1 MTSSELE
8 LATIPGNG
16 HDECADAEEFTNA
29 AALDAIDLP
38 DELKGWFPSEY
49 VCAILGHRRS
59 GKTTLMAHHL
69 LNAVRKGCQVYTNL
83 DIYPEKL
90 GVPLQRIH
98 RPLKLDDLLSFDMEM
113 SEAVIGIEEIGT
125 WVESMRVQ
133 SNTNILLSKF
143 FQLFIG
149 KQKLRIFFTNQSEHL
164 PYWIWQ
170 QVDLSIQAH
179 DMFYTEWGRENG
191 LAKGTSF
198 YYIARDQSGIFTGQP
213 GYVWTFGM
221 RKANNLWDKF
231 NSYQQFD
238 PYLWAR
244 KTELVGEKKVVD
256 MDTGQM
262 YNSGEYSMEEQQRM
276 LEDYDTFM
284 KAQHDAWGKDMV
296 NFARSHDAFVRQE
309 ADQHGR
315 PIAVLSATKL
325 HKAQAQF
332 PPGSEKRKHIDW
344 MLEQMGALITD
355 SGGKL
360 AKLAKGIML
369 FGKFGP
375 WELLIIAFIILVVF
389 GAGKLPNVMRDMG
402 KSIKEFR
409 NAHNEDTKETV

>member
-1 MTSSELE
+1 MTNSALK

-16 HDECADAEEFTNA
+16 REEYVDAEDFIDSA
-29 AALDAIDLP
+29 GLDSLELP
-38 DELKGWFPSEY
+38 EELKGWFPSEY
-49 VCAILGHRRS
+49 VVAILGHRRS

-69 LNAVRKGCQVYTNL
+69 LKAVKKGLSVYTNL
-83 DIYPEKL
+83 EIYPEKL
-90 GVPLQRIH
+90 GVPLERVQK
-98 RPLKLDDLLSFDMEM
+98 PLGLDDLLAFDMAM

-125 WVESMRVQ
+125 WVETMRAQ

-164 PYWIWQ
+164 PWWIWQ

-179 DMFYTEWGRENG
+179 DMFYTEWGRENN

-198 YYIARDQSGIFTGQP
+198 YYIAQDKSGIFTGQP
-213 GYVWTFGM
+213 GFVWTFGL
-221 RKANNLWDKF
+221 RKANHLWDKF

-262 YNSGEYSMEEQQRM
+262 YTTGEYSMEKQQEM
-276 LEDYDTFM
+276 LEQYDTFITGEHNSWGREFVQL
-284 KAQHDAWGKDMV
+284 ATASDAL
-296 NFARSHDAFVRQE
+296 VRYE
-309 ADQHGR
+309 TTEKGY
-315 PIAVLSATKL
+315 PVAVISVPKM
-325 HKAQAQF
+325 HKVQTQF
-332 PPGSEKRKHIDW
+332 PPETERRKHIDW
-344 MLEQMGALITD
+344 MFENLGKLITD

-360 AKLAKGIML
+360 AKLSKGSREYKIC
-369 FGKFGP
+369 
-375 WELLIIAFIILVVF
+375 
-389 GAGKLPNVMRDMG
+389 LPLKG
-402 KSIKEFR
+402 GE
-409 NAHNEDTKETV
+409 